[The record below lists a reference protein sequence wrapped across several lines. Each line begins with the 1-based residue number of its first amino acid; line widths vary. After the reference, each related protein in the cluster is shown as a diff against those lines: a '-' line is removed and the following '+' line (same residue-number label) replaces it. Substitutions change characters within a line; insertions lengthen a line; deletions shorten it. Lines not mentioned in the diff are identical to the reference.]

1 MKKSFLI
8 LMALFFVAAFMNVNA
23 QSRLETSKVSPAEKN
38 PSLVDP
44 SAVKTMKQEC
54 QNVMKLKREYFK
66 NNLILSEKE
75 QLTFWS
81 LFDKYLTD
89 EEAIHQQFKQKREDK
104 GIKRENGVINF
115 EILNDEAILFYYDS
129 RFEMKGKLLDLDSRF
144 YQNLK
149 NVLSPKTIVQY
160 YKTEKSFKNYI
171 VKEVKQPAPT
181 DGDKS
186 LDVKKSRR

>member
-1 MKKSFLI
+1 
-8 LMALFFVAAFMNVNA
+8 MALFFVAAFINVNA
-23 QSRLETSKVSPAEKN
+23 QSKLETAKVAPSEKN

-44 SAVKTMKQEC
+44 SAVKMMKQEC

-75 QLTFWS
+75 QLIFWP
-81 LFDKYLTD
+81 LFDKYLVE
-89 EEAIHQQFKQKREDK
+89 EEAIHQLFKQKREDK
-104 GIKRENGVINF
+104 GIKRENGAINF
-115 EILNDEAILFYYDS
+115 DILNDEAILFYYDS

-144 YQNLK
+144 YQSIK
-149 NVLSPKTIVQY
+149 DVLSAKTLVQY

>member
-1 MKKSFLI
+1 MKKKFLI

-23 QSRLETSKVSPAEKN
+23 QSKLETVKVAPAEKN

-44 SAVKTMKQEC
+44 SAVKMMKQEC

-75 QLTFWS
+75 QLSFWP
-81 LFDKYLTD
+81 LFDKYLAE
-89 EEAIHQQFKQKREDK
+89 EEAIHQEFKQKREDK

-115 EILNDEAILFYYDS
+115 EILNDDAILFYYDS

-144 YQNLK
+144 YQSIK
-149 NVLSPKTIVQY
+149 DVLSPKTLVQY
-160 YKTEKSFKNYI
+160 YITEKSFKNYI
-171 VKEVKQPAPT
+171 VKEAKQSVPT

>member
-1 MKKSFLI
+1 MKKRFLI
-8 LMALFFVAAFMNVNA
+8 LMALFFVAAFINVNA
-23 QSRLETSKVSPAEKN
+23 QSKLETAKVAPSEKN

-44 SAVKTMKQEC
+44 SAVKMMKQEC

-75 QLTFWS
+75 QLIFWP
-81 LFDKYLTD
+81 LFDKYLVE
-89 EEAIHQQFKQKREDK
+89 EEAIHQLFKQKREDK
-104 GIKRENGVINF
+104 GIKRENGAINF
-115 EILNDEAILFYYDS
+115 DILNDEAILFYYDS

-144 YQNLK
+144 YQSIK
-149 NVLSPKTIVQY
+149 DVLSAKTLVQY

>member
-1 MKKSFLI
+1 
-8 LMALFFVAAFMNVNA
+8 MALFFVAAFINVNA
-23 QSRLETSKVSPAEKN
+23 QSKLETAKVAPSEKN

-44 SAVKTMKQEC
+44 SAVKMMKQEC

-75 QLTFWS
+75 QLIFWP
-81 LFDKYLTD
+81 LFDKYLVE
-89 EEAIHQQFKQKREDK
+89 EEAIHQLFKQKREDK
-104 GIKRENGVINF
+104 GIKRENGAINF
-115 EILNDEAILFYYDS
+115 DILNDEAILFYYDS

-144 YQNLK
+144 YQSIK
-149 NVLSPKTIVQY
+149 DVLSAKTLVQY

-171 VKEVKQPAPT
+171 VKEVKQQAPT